1 MKIGFGFL
9 GEAQLRKLSCVKV
22 TEAKAFDR
30 QNAAVPFGLYDSR
43 MGPSEKRD
51 GLCPTCGFDY
61 VTCPGHLGHVEL
73 VVPVYNP
80 LVSGLIPKLLNMQC
94 FDCHRFKLAKLK
106 VKTYRV
112 RLMLVEAGLLKEE
125 SALQGVVDHAAME
138 ARKRVG
144 ETGVRG
150 MERAIDEVLNM
161 HAALAEDAIQ
171 RNGGP
176 QRVLRRTHTR
186 TKWQK
191 IVHEFMK
198 ACSSLGF
205 VRQLRQGVSE
215 GILGGIHEDIY
226 YRERK

>member
-1 MKIGFGFL
+1 MHHEDRFWVSWGG
-9 GEAQLRKLSCVKV
+9 AASKLSCVKV

-112 RLMLVEAGLLKEE
+112 RLMLVEAGLLKGEC
-125 SALQGVVDHAAME
+125 AAG
-138 ARKRVG
+138 RR
-144 ETGVRG
+144 RP
-150 MERAIDEVLNM
+150 RSY
-161 HAALAEDAIQ
+161 
-171 RNGGP
+171 GGP
-176 QRVLRRTHTR
+176 
-186 TKWQK
+186 K
-191 IVHEFMK
+191 
-198 ACSSLGF
+198 
-205 VRQLRQGVSE
+205 E
-215 GILGGIHEDIY
+215 G
-226 YRERK
+226 R